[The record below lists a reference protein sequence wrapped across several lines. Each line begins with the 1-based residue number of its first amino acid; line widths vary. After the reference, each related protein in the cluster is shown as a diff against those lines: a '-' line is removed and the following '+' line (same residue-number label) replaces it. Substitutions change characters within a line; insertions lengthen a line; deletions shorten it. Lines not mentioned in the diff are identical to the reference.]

1 MNKTPSQYTGGGGT
15 YVIKNQHKIKGGIGK
30 KVVALV
36 LVTILLSLVAY
47 GGLTMYQNGMLSQ
60 IATETSLKQQEA
72 INDTTSGIMDEVVRQ
87 NMERSSVL
95 EAQITDDMFRSAKTR
110 VMLMADYA
118 TEVFAHPEN
127 YTPHGWNPP
136 RVENEGKL
144 AAHVLLAEGIEAKDP
159 EIAESL
165 GLVANLS
172 EVMISLSA
180 VTDIAN
186 IYLGLP
192 DGVFLSVSR
201 NSGQWFLE
209 DGSLKSYDARTRHW
223 YQQAVEEGKL
233 VFSDVEVDATT
244 GKMNIVCAMPVY
256 GLDGKLAAVAGADVY
271 LDDIMDTLSASD
283 VEGGFRVA
291 VNHDGHALFTTSK
304 EPEFEARI
312 SAEAA
317 DIRQSENQELAALV
331 TDALQDRTDVRM
343 VQLGSGSYY
352 MMGIPLKTV
361 SWTLITAFAAERAE
375 EPAVMLKD
383 NFNHIQASATDTYR
397 ERINKLKTIAFI
409 CIGVLAALLLI
420 NTTVVSRKIVK
431 PLNTITRR
439 LTELGEDNPEF
450 KMEDNFRTGDEIE
463 VLAENFAKLSHE
475 TVQYVAE
482 VRRVTAENERIG
494 TELDLARRIQAD
506 MLPNI
511 FPPFPERTDMNI
523 YASMRPA
530 KEVGGDFYDFFLI
543 DDSHLGLVMADV
555 SGKGVPA
562 ALFMMAAKILVQN
575 HTMNGGNPAEVLQ
588 KVNNQICQNNKEQMF
603 VTVWLGILDLKTGL
617 LTAANAG
624 HEYPILQGEDGR
636 YEVVKDKHGFVVGGL
651 EGVKYKDY
659 TLQMK
664 KGMKVFV
671 YTDGIPE
678 ATNEAGEFYGTERL
692 LETLNKHPE
701 EDPTE
706 LIHHIHEDLHGFVGN
721 AAQFDDVTMMC
732 VEFLG

>member
-1 MNKTPSQYTGGGGT
+1 M
-15 YVIKNQHKIKGGIGK
+15 IKDRHKIKGGIER
-30 KVVALV
+30 KVLVLV
-36 LVTILLSLVAY
+36 LVTILLSLLAY
-47 GGLTMYQNGMLSQ
+47 GGLTMYQSGMLSQ
-60 IATETSLKQQEA
+60 LAAETSQKQQDT
-72 INDTTSGIMDEVVRQ
+72 ITDTTVGIMDQVVRE

-110 VMLMADYA
+110 VMFLADYA
-118 TEVFAHPEN
+118 TQVFAHPEN
-127 YTPHGWNPP
+127 YTPHTYAPP
-136 RVENEGKL
+136 RPENEGKL
-144 AAHVLLAEGIEAKDP
+144 AAQVLMAEGVDP
-159 EIAESL
+159 SDPQIRENL
-165 GLVANLS
+165 GLVASMS
-172 EVMISLSA
+172 ETMISLCS

-186 IYLGLP
+186 IYLGMP
-192 DGVFLSVSR
+192 DGTFFSVSR

-209 DGSLKSYDARTRHW
+209 DGSMKSYDARTRHW
-223 YQQAVEEGKL
+223 YLQAVEEGKMC
-233 VFSDVEVDATT
+233 FSDVEVDATT
-244 GKMNIVCAMPVY
+244 GAMNIVCAMPVY
-256 GLDGKLAAVAGADVY
+256 YPDGKLAAVAGADVY
-271 LDDIMDTLSASD
+271 LDDILKSLGNSD
-283 VEGGFRVA
+283 VEGGFRAA
-291 VNHDGHALFTTSK
+291 VNHDGHVLFTTSA
-304 EPEFEARI
+304 EPEFQARI

-317 DIRQSENQELAALV
+317 DLRTGENAELGQLV
-331 TDALQDRTDVRM
+331 TDALENRTDVRI
-343 VQLGSGSYY
+343 VKLGSGNYY
-352 MMGIPLKTV
+352 MMGVPLETV
-361 SWTLITAFAAERAE
+361 SWTLITAFSEERAE
-375 EPAVMLKD
+375 TPVDMLQEKYTE
-383 NFNHIQASATDTYR
+383 IQSKATSTYR
-397 ERINKLKTIAFI
+397 QKANNSKTIAFI
-409 CIGVLAALLLI
+409 CIAGLAALLLV
-420 NTTVVSRKIVK
+420 NTVIVGK
-431 PLNTITRR
+431 RIVRPLNKITRR
-439 LTELGEDNPEF
+439 ITELGEENPEF
-450 KMEDNFRTGDEIE
+450 KMEETFRTGDEIE
-463 VLAENFAKLSHE
+463 VLAESFAKLSHE
-475 TVQYVAE
+475 TVQYVSE

-494 TELDLARRIQAD
+494 TELNLARRIQAE

-523 YASMRPA
+523 FASMRPA

-575 HTMNGGNPAEVLQ
+575 HTMNGGSPAEVLQ

-636 YEVVKDKHGFVVGGL
+636 YEVIKDKHGFVVGGL

-664 KGMKVFV
+664 RGMKLFV

-692 LETLNKHPE
+692 LETLNEHQG

-721 AAQFDDVTMMC
+721 AAQFDDVTMLC
-732 VEFLG
+732 VEFLGEELT

>member
-1 MNKTPSQYTGGGGT
+1 M
-15 YVIKNQHKIKGGIGK
+15 IKDRHKMKGGIEK

-36 LVTILLSLVAY
+36 LVTILLSLLAY
-47 GGLTMYQNGMLSQ
+47 GGLTMYQSGMLSRL
-60 IATETSLKQQEA
+60 ATETAQKQQGT
-72 INDTTSGIMDEVVRQ
+72 ITDTTVGIMDQVVRE

-110 VMLMADYA
+110 VMFLADYA

-127 YTPHGWNPP
+127 YTPHTYARP
-136 RVENEGKL
+136 RPENEGIL
-144 AAHVLLAEGIEAKDP
+144 VPQVLTAEDVDPNDP
-159 EIAESL
+159 EIQKNLS
-165 GLVANLS
+165 LVASMS
-172 EVMISLSA
+172 ETMISLCS

-186 IYLGLP
+186 IYLGMP
-192 DGVFLSVSR
+192 DGTFFSVSR

-209 DGSLKSYDARTRHW
+209 DGSMKKYDARTRHW
-223 YQQAVEEGKL
+223 YQQAEAEGKL
-233 VFSDVEVDATT
+233 CFSDVEVDATT
-244 GKMNIVCAMPVY
+244 GKMNIVCAMPIY
-256 GLDGKLAAVAGADVY
+256 GPDGKLAAVAGADVY
-271 LDDIMDTLSASD
+271 LNDIMQSLGSSD
-283 VEGGFRVA
+283 VEGGFRAA
-291 VNHDGHALFTTSK
+291 VNHDGHVLFTTST
-304 EPEFEARI
+304 EPEFQARI

-317 DIRQSENQELAALV
+317 DLRTGENAELGQLV
-331 TDALQDRTDVRM
+331 TDALEDRTDVRI
-343 VQLGSGSYY
+343 VKLGSGNYY

-361 SWTLITAFAAERAE
+361 SWTLITAFSEERAE
-375 EPAVMLKD
+375 KPVEMLQEKYTE
-383 NFNHIQASATDTYR
+383 IQSEATSNYR
-397 ERINKLKTIAFI
+397 QKANNSKTIAFI
-409 CIGVLAALLLI
+409 CIAGLAALLLL
-420 NTTVVSRKIVK
+420 NTVIVGK
-431 PLNTITRR
+431 RIVRPLNKITKRI
-439 LTELGEDNPEF
+439 TELGEENPEF
-450 KMEDNFRTGDEIE
+450 KMEETFRTGDEIE
-463 VLAENFAKLSHE
+463 VLAESFAKLSHE
-475 TVQYVAE
+475 TVQYVGE

-494 TELDLARRIQAD
+494 TELNLARRIQAE

-523 YASMRPA
+523 YASMQPA

-543 DDSHLGLVMADV
+543 DNEHLGLVMADV

-575 HTMNGGNPAEVLQ
+575 HTMNGGSPAEVLQ
-588 KVNNQICQNNKEQMF
+588 KVNNQICQKNKEQMF

-624 HEYPILQGEDGR
+624 HEYPILQREDGR

-664 KGMKVFV
+664 KGMKLFV

-692 LETLNKHPE
+692 LETLNKHQE
-701 EDPTE
+701 EDPTSV
-706 LIHHIHEDLHGFVGN
+706 IQKVHEDMKEFVGD

-732 VEFLG
+732 VEFIGPEENT